1 MKTNV
6 LERTQLIP
14 RPRHEV
20 FDFFSRAANLEKLT
34 PDNLRFSI
42 LTPEPIPMHP
52 GTLIDYRIKLSGVP
66 MTWRTKIDV
75 WEPETRF
82 VDIQLSGPYK
92 LWRHEHT
99 FKDAVTAD
107 GRPATEMGDRL
118 TYAVGFGPFGV
129 LARALFVDRTVE
141 GIFDYRKKAVEQIF
155 GKA

>member
-99 FKDAVTAD
+99 FKDVVTAD

-118 TYAVGFGPFGV
+118 TYAVGFGPLGV